1 MAEQNKMKRNI
12 GILDWGIVFSVIVLF
27 VAIFIPSVIWEE
39 EESVKTESRRRMAII
54 NDAESFYY
62 ELTSEYTTNG
72 EELFS
77 LVEAAMDSLT
87 ADSLFVQEHKINLN
101 NKIYEVNMNRGFYV
115 RVDTTFTK
123 SQELQRT
130 FKDTSYQISMLAA
143 DGGESTQKWVKKDEL
158 QFYMDDSLFQSVDDT
173 EIKDVSEKFT
183 DYARNKFHLIDDL
196 LSCPLTGEPYILE
209 IDDTDDSYPLFMVKS
224 PVPEDY
230 TERRFGIFKFESG
243 KHGFIKDGNT
253 SWAELD

>member
-87 ADSLFVQEHKINLN
+87 ADSLFVQEQKINLN
-101 NKIYEVNMNRGFYV
+101 K
-115 RVDTTFTK
+115 
-123 SQELQRT
+123 
-130 FKDTSYQISMLAA
+130 TSKPNI
-143 DGGESTQKWVKKDEL
+143 
-158 QFYMDDSLFQSVDDT
+158 
-173 EIKDVSEKFT
+173 
-183 DYARNKFHLIDDL
+183 
-196 LSCPLTGEPYILE
+196 
-209 IDDTDDSYPLFMVKS
+209 
-224 PVPEDY
+224 
-230 TERRFGIFKFESG
+230 
-243 KHGFIKDGNT
+243 
-253 SWAELD
+253 

>member
-1 MAEQNKMKRNI
+1 MKRNI

-39 EESVKTESRRRMAII
+39 EENVKNESRRRMAII
-54 NDAESFYY
+54 NDAGSFYY
-62 ELTSEYTTNG
+62 ELTNEYTTDG

-87 ADSLFVQEHKINLN
+87 ADSLFVQEQKIKLN
-101 NKIYEVNMNRGFYV
+101 NKVYDVNMNRGFDT
-115 RVDTTFTK
+115 RIDTTFTK

-130 FKDTSYQISMLAA
+130 FKDTSYQISMFGE
-143 DGGESTQKWVKKDEL
+143 DGGESTQILVKKDEL
-158 QFYMDDSLFQSVDDT
+158 QFYKNDSLFKSVDGS
-173 EIKDVSEKFT
+173 EIRDVSEKYT
-183 DYARNKFHLIDDL
+183 DYARNKFHLTFDL
-196 LSCPLTGEPYILE
+196 LVCPLTGEPYILE
-209 IDDTDDSYPLFMVKS
+209 IDDSDASYPLFSVKS